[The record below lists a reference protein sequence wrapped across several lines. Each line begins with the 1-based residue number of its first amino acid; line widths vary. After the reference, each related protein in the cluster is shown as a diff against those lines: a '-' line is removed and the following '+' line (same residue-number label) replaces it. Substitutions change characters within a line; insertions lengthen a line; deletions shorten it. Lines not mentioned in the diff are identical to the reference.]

1 MCAVCKH
8 EWRAARL
15 PLQAPG
21 TLQCVAFSDSERL
34 VLEEALRQ
42 YTRRVGLGR
51 AAHCKYLY
59 HASPELATY
68 VCALPGMCSGF

>member
-1 MCAVCKH
+1 
-8 EWRAARL
+8 L

-42 YTRRVGLGR
+42 YTVHVLIKARGLGAR
-51 AAHCKYLY
+51 CTLQVFV
-59 HASPELATY
+59 PCFT
-68 VCALPGMCSGF
+68 